1 MSIIKRYFLFICGIF
16 FMSLGIS
23 CVIKST
29 LGTSPISSIPYV
41 LSFCY
46 PISLGGVTF
55 IVNMLFLLGQI
66 IILRRKFEYI
76 QLLQIPMTAIFS
88 MFIDLTMNMLSALVP
103 EMYIGK
109 LVTMFVGAGCVA
121 LGVALQIIGNVVT
134 LAGEGIV
141 NAIATHWQFD
151 FGNTKT
157 CFDTT
162 LVIIACLI
170 SWIYFDE
177 IRGVR
182 EGTLISALITGSIT
196 RFCIQ
201 RLSYIDESGNLV
213 FRLPFTKVTTN
224 AKIIK

>member
-16 FMSLGIS
+16 FMALGIS

-88 MFIDLTMNMLSALVP
+88 MFIDLTMQLLSGIVP
-103 EMYIGK
+103 EIYIGK
-109 LVTMFVGAGCVA
+109 LVTMFVGAVCVA

-196 RFCIQ
+196 RFFIQ
-201 RLSYIDESGNLV
+201 RLSYIDESGNLI
-213 FRLPFTKVTTN
+213 FHL
-224 AKIIK
+224 

>member
-1 MSIIKRYFLFICGIF
+1 MA
-16 FMSLGIS
+16 LGIS

-88 MFIDLTMNMLSALVP
+88 MFIDLTMHILSGIVP
-103 EMYIGK
+103 EIYIGK
-109 LVTMFVGAGCVA
+109 IVTMFVGAVCVA

-196 RFCIQ
+196 RFFIQ
-201 RLSYIDESGNLV
+201 RLSYIDESGNLI
-213 FRLPFTKVTTN
+213 FHL
-224 AKIIK
+224 